1 MRKVIQVEDIPM
13 YLRTLA
19 VLAVLLTAS
28 VQAPSGWRSTGGSA
42 AVVVVPAQ
50 SAVVFG
56 EQSGPETER
65 TGNPLGR
72 SVAH

>member
-1 MRKVIQVEDIPM
+1 M

-28 VQAPSGWRSTGGSA
+28 VQAPSGWRSTGGPV

-50 SAVVFG
+50 SAGVLGG
-56 EQSGPETER
+56 EQGGPAAEG